1 MALHLVLMG
10 PPQAG
15 KGTQAQLLASRFKLI
30 HLATGALLRDIS
42 QEDSDRGRLVGGLL
56 QQGEYVPDDLVT
68 ELVVERTDAHGVV
81 LDGFPRTIAQAQ
93 ALDRFGIPVHRV
105 FVLEVPEAVLIERA
119 QQRLSCPNCNAVY
132 NIRTNPP
139 REPWICD
146 VCGSG
151 LAQRIDDAPST
162 VHKRLEVYQERSE
175 PVVRVYEQRG
185 LVQRIDGSGPVDVVE
200 ATIAHA
206 TDGLLASEPGPAV
219 AQPAISARLV

>member
-15 KGTQAQLLASRFKLI
+15 KGTQAQLLAARFKLL
-30 HLATGALLRDIS
+30 HLATGDLLREIS
-42 QEDSDRGRLVGGLL
+42 QEDSDRGRIVGGLL
-56 QQGEYVPDDLVT
+56 QRGEYVPDDLVT
-68 ELVVERTDAHGVV
+68 ELVVERTGQQGVV

-132 NIRTNPP
+132 NMRSNPP

-162 VHKRLEVYQERSE
+162 VHRRLEVYQQRSE
-175 PVVRVYEQRG
+175 PVVRFYEQRG
-185 LVQRIDGSGPVDVVE
+185 VVERVDGSGPVDVVE
-200 ATIAHA
+200 ATIANA
-206 TDGLLASEPGPAV
+206 TAALLAGEARQATVLPAV
-219 AQPAISARLV
+219 SGRLA